1 MKHISFYLL
10 IVLITSCGA
19 PKEPTHSTVY
29 ALEQPPSYPKVNVA
43 EESKENDKY
52 SASDI
57 NLTKGQSSD
66 VYRNEDQDQVLWIKR
81 STDDAWTLLGEAIR
95 LKELEVTRKNR
106 KQGVYEVEY
115 KADSLFGGFSLFG
128 GGKPSKYLLKLVP
141 QNNTTKL
148 SISKIEDDNE
158 MDESILKDGAPE
170 FSNDNSSKLAD
181 ILFETLNKNVSD

>member
-1 MKHISFYLL
+1 MKHISIYLF
-10 IVLITSCGA
+10 IAVITSCSA
-19 PKEPTHSTVY
+19 TKELAQPTVY
-29 ALEQPPSYPKVNVA
+29 PLEQPPSYPEVNVA
-43 EESKENDKY
+43 EESKKGDKY

-57 NLTKGQSSD
+57 NLTKGLTSKVHRD
-66 VYRNEDQDQVLWIKR
+66 EDHDQILWIKLT
-81 STDDAWTLLGEAIR
+81 TDDSWTLLGEAIR
-95 LKELEVTRKNR
+95 LKELDITRKNR
-106 KQGVYEVEY
+106 KQGIYEVEY
-115 KADSLFGGFSLFG
+115 KADSLFGGFSMFG

-181 ILFETLNKNVSD
+181 ILFEILNKNASD